1 MNYYKVLACGSIN
14 DLFIL
19 FQLYYAIIPI
29 EISKAAFMVVHF
41 SRLIARVHTKN
52 LDVVTTTPSLFC
64 ISRAQL
70 STPN

>member
-1 MNYYKVLACGSIN
+1 
-14 DLFIL
+14 
-19 FQLYYAIIPI
+19 
-29 EISKAAFMVVHF
+29 MVVHF

>member
-1 MNYYKVLACGSIN
+1 MDFWLIC
-14 DLFIL
+14 FIPEIG
-19 FQLYYAIIPI
+19 IIPI

-70 STPN
+70 YNAPNILDRKN